1 MQRFNEMKHKT
12 VPPAAV
18 QRRQRC
24 AADADSDVGGDVKV
38 KFIAVKSFESARQK
52 DRQRERGR
60 VVALLVCGVCS
71 KCFLGNAMQMAA
83 PSSSLCRSLCL

>member
-24 AADADSDVGGDVKV
+24 DADADADSDVGGDVKV
-38 KFIAVKSFESARQK
+38 KFIAVKK
-52 DRQRERGR
+52 
-60 VVALLVCGVCS
+60 L
-71 KCFLGNAMQMAA
+71 
-83 PSSSLCRSLCL
+83 